1 MDRGPTARAGA
12 GADSSMRSRAARR
25 AARISASCAGP
36 HPRVPVQKARA
47 RQQRPDPDRVEGP
60 RLVEHSDWL
69 DPLFEERL
77 ETREGRMLVPDR
89 PGLGITLSERC
100 RALTSDSVLLRG

>member
-47 RQQRPDPDRVEGP
+47 RQQCPDPDRVEGP
-60 RLVEHSDWL
+60 RPVEHSDWL

-77 ETREGRMLVPDR
+77 VTREGQMLVPDR